1 MNTLL
6 RRTSALAAAT
16 LVAGAL
22 TFPAGT
28 AHAAATSKRDP
39 HLASG
44 AAWLSAQLTAGT
56 WGSTYNGT
64 FYPDMGAVIDTGYA
78 ALRAGRPAIAAKA
91 ADMLAVPANADSY
104 VGTAPQ
110 HYAGPTAKALAFQQ
124 LMGRPTTLAT
134 HHLLTDLESMVT
146 ATGRIQDASAFGDYA
161 NTIGQAFSAEALHR
175 VGSSKAASATRFLLT
190 QQCKGGWFRLYFTNI
205 TPAATTADPYPNQV
219 QDDTA
224 CDADAKATPDTDVT
238 AYAILNLLDQRSTP
252 AVGAALAKAVAWLK
266 SDQKA
271 DGSFGGGVA
280 TEAPNSD
287 STGLAGWALGAA
299 GAKKAA
305 AKAATWVYRHQ
316 LRTGPDTGA
325 IAYDD
330 TALKAVT
337 SHGIDNS
344 ALGQWRLATAQA
356 LPSLAYLPAAKVS
369 AKPVA
374 SAHRGTVALRV
385 TVGGKR
391 FAGKV
396 AVTIGKRK
404 LHAKA
409 KHGVAALAS
418 AKVFRGKTKVRVVV
432 SFKGSATIA
441 PFSDR
446 LTLRAT
452 KR

>member
-6 RRTSALAAAT
+6 RRTSALAAAA

-22 TFPAGT
+22 SLPAGS
-28 AHAAATSKRDP
+28 AHATTPKDRDP
-39 HLASG
+39 RLASG
-44 AAWLSAQLTAGT
+44 AGWLSAELSAGA

-64 FYPDMGAVIDTGYA
+64 FYPDMGAVIDAGYA
-78 ALRAGRPAIAAKA
+78 GLSAGRPGVAIKA
-91 ADMLAVPANADSY
+91 ADTLAVPANADSY
-104 VGTAPQ
+104 VGKALE

-124 LMGRPTTLAT
+124 VMGRPATLAS

-161 NTIGQAFSAEALHR
+161 NTIGQAFSAEALHDA
-175 VGSSKAASATRFLLT
+175 GSSKAASATSFLLT
-190 QQCKGGWFRLYFTNI
+190 QQCKAGWFRLYFTNA
-205 TPAATTADPYPNQV
+205 TPAATSDVPYPNQV

-224 CDADAKATPDTDVT
+224 CDADATATPDTDVT

-252 AVGAALAKAVAWLK
+252 AVGHAIAQAVAWLT
-266 SDQKA
+266 SGQKA

-299 GAKKAA
+299 GATKAA

-316 LRTGPDTGA
+316 LRSGPDAGA
-325 IAYDD
+325 IAYDSA
-330 TALKAVT
+330 ALKAVT
-337 SHGIDNS
+337 SKGIDDTS
-344 ALGQWRLATAQA
+344 LVQWRLATAQA
-356 LPSLAYLPAAKVS
+356 LPSLAYLPAVRIN
-369 AKPVA
+369 AKPAA
-374 SAHRGTVALRV
+374 SAHRGTVAL
-385 TVGGKR
+385 TIMVGAKR

-396 AVTIGKRK
+396 TVTVGKRK

-409 KHGVAALAS
+409 MHGVATLSS
-418 AKVFRGKTKVRVVV
+418 AKVFRGKKKVRATV
-432 SFKGSATIA
+432 SFKGSRTIA
-441 PFSDR
+441 PFRDGV
-446 LTLRAT
+446 LLKAK